1 MKSNALTLSSPSKYN
16 PTNGR
21 WTVFVPNENIWYMY
35 GLLEEKIFE
44 FQKFNPNHVTRNNY
58 FQYVEVY
65 MYEQVLKRLRSAAR
79 GNKNEL
85 KLTQTEALGLIK
97 LDANCIAY
105 LSKIVNPF

>member
-1 MKSNALTLSSPSKYN
+1 
-16 PTNGR
+16 
-21 WTVFVPNENIWYMY
+21 VPNENIWYMY
-35 GLLEEKIFE
+35 GLLESKIFE
-44 FQKFNPNHVTRNNY
+44 FYQKVHPNQVTRNNY

-65 MYEQVLKRLRSAAR
+65 MYEQVIKRLQSAAR

-105 LSKIVNPF
+105 LSKIVNPS